1 MDKHHDCKC
10 NRCKKFK
17 HHDDNCKCDRCN
29 KFHHHHDNCH
39 CNDCRKFHHHHHND
53 CHCDDC
59 RKFDHHHHNDCHCD
73 DCKRFHSHHH
83 FLDDRFICDDRFRF
97 RLGGLTTG
105 IAFRLRQLI
114 DCKVRIIVDGE
125 KKIIGK
131 ILFVGTDFIEVF
143 ADHDPDKKHRKDC
156 DCKKAL
162 ILPFDAIKFF
172 EQLD

>member
-10 NRCKKFK
+10 DRCKKVK
-17 HHDDNCKCDRCN
+17 RHDDNCKCDRCN

-39 CNDCRKFHHHHHND
+39 CNDCRRFDHRHHD

-59 RKFDHHHHNDCHCD
+59 RRFDHRHHDCHCN
-73 DCKRFHSHHH
+73 DCKRSHSHHH
-83 FLDDRFICDDRFRF
+83 FDDRFICDDRFRF

-114 DCKVRIIVDGE
+114 DCKVKITVDGK
-125 KKIIGK
+125 KKIIGR
-131 ILFVGTDFIEVF
+131 IMFVGTDFIEVMT
-143 ADHDPDKKHRKDC
+143 DHDPDRKHRKDC

-162 ILPFDAIKFF
+162 ILPFDAIKFVE
-172 EQLD
+172 EQD